1 MSNNKHRYIT
11 LNEIEKI
18 AKVCHEVNRAFCRSL
33 GDTSQPCWDDA
44 PDWQKSSARK
54 GVCSLVHGSPE
65 VTHEHWLKEKTDN
78 GWKYGPAKDAEKKE
92 HPCILPYNELPR
104 DQQTKDALFAAV
116 VEAMRD

>member
-54 GVCSLVHGSPE
+54 GVCFLLDNPHGSPE
-65 VTHEHWLKEKTDN
+65 ATREHWLKEKTDN
-78 GWKYGPAKDAEKKE
+78 GWKYGP
-92 HPCILPYNELPR
+92 
-104 DQQTKDALFAAV
+104 DALFAAV